1 MPLVNFFKEDVKIDL
16 RSLRKYRK
24 WINEVAQSHHKEI
37 ELINYIFCSDEYL
50 HQINQGYLN
59 HDTYTDIITFDLRE
73 HSSEEP
79 IEADIFI
86 SIERVQ
92 DNSQIQSTSFSNE
105 LERVII
111 HGLLHLVGFKDK
123 TQQEKDLMRK
133 EETKALQLLY

>member
-1 MPLVNFFKEDVKIDL
+1 MSLVNFFKEDVTIDL
-16 RSLRKYRK
+16 RSLRKYK
-24 WINEVAQSHHKEI
+24 NWINNVALSYDQEI

-50 HQINQGYLN
+50 HKINQEYLN

-73 HSSEEP
+73 QSSEEP

-86 SIERVQ
+86 SIERVE
-92 DNSQIQSTSFSNE
+92 DNSRIQSTSFSNE

-123 TQQEKDLMRK
+123 TEQEKELMRK
-133 EETKALQLLY
+133 EEAKALHLLY